1 MFESF
6 IFSGPLIYPNLV
18 LKTGKK
24 SMSGNV
30 LKLGIPKGSLEEAT
44 VNLFA
49 KAGYDIKIK
58 SRSYFPSIDDEEI
71 ECMLIRAQEIA
82 RYVENGVLD
91 AGLTGKDWVQENRA
105 DVVEIADLVYSK
117 TSTRP
122 VRWVLAV
129 PNDSSIQSIKDLQG
143 KRIATEAVNMTTDY
157 LKKHGVTAEVEFSWG
172 ATEVKPPKL
181 VDAIVEVTETGS
193 SLRANNL
200 RIIETIM
207 ESNTKFVMN
216 KDAYNDSW
224 KKEKVDRL
232 VLMLQSAMA
241 ANGKVGLMMNVPKGK
256 INDVM
261 KILPPGK
268 KPTVAELTD
277 PKWVDLSVILEEK
290 LVREIAPDLKRAGV
304 EDIVEYSL
312 NKIIY

>member
-1 MFESF
+1 
-6 IFSGPLIYPNLV
+6 
-18 LKTGKK
+18 
-24 SMSGNV
+24 MSGNV

-49 KAGYDIKIK
+49 KAGYNIKIK

-105 DVVEIADLVYSK
+105 DVVEIADLIYSK
-117 TSTRP
+117 TSARP

-143 KRIATEAVNMTTDY
+143 KRIATEAVNMTVDY

-241 ANGKVGLMMNVPKGK
+241 ANGKVGLMMNVPKDK
-256 INDVM
+256 IKDIM

>member
-1 MFESF
+1 
-6 IFSGPLIYPNLV
+6 
-18 LKTGKK
+18 
-24 SMSGNV
+24 MSSNI

-49 KAGYDIKIK
+49 KAGYSIKIK
-58 SRSYFPSIDDEEI
+58 SRSYFPSIDDNEI

-105 DVVEIADLVYSK
+105 DVVEIADLIYSK
-117 TSTRP
+117 TSSQP

-129 PNDSSIQSIKDLQG
+129 PNESPIQSVKDLQG
-143 KRIATEAVNMTTDY
+143 KRIATEAVNMTVDY
-157 LKKHGVTAEVEFSWG
+157 LKKHGVTADVEFSWG

-181 VDAIVEVTETGS
+181 VDAIVEITETGS

-200 RIIETIM
+200 RIIETLM

-216 KDAYNDSW
+216 KEAYGNPW
-224 KKEKVDRL
+224 KKKKVERL

-241 ANGKVGLMMNVPKGK
+241 ANGQVGLMMNVPKNK
-256 INDVM
+256 LDEVM
-261 KILPPGK
+261 KILPESK
-268 KPTVAELTD
+268 KPTIAELTD
-277 PKWVDLSVILEEK
+277 SNWMDLTVILEEK
-290 LVREIAPDLKRAGV
+290 LVREIAPDLKALGV
-304 EDIVEYSL
+304 EDIVEYSI
-312 NKIIY
+312 NKIIH

>member
-1 MFESF
+1 
-6 IFSGPLIYPNLV
+6 
-18 LKTGKK
+18 
-24 SMSGNV
+24 MSSNI

-49 KAGYDIKIK
+49 KAGYRIKIK
-58 SRSYFPSIDDEEI
+58 SRSYFPSIDDNEI

-105 DVVEIADLVYSK
+105 DVVEIADLIYSK
-117 TSTRP
+117 TSSQP

-129 PNDSSIQSIKDLQG
+129 PNESPIQSVKDLQG
-143 KRIATEAVNMTTDY
+143 KRIATEAVNMTVDY
-157 LKKHGVTAEVEFSWG
+157 LKKHGVTADVEFSWG

-181 VDAIVEVTETGS
+181 VDAIVEITETGS

-200 RIIETIM
+200 RIIETLM

-216 KDAYNDSW
+216 KEAYGNPW
-224 KKEKVDRL
+224 KKKKVERL

-241 ANGKVGLMMNVPKGK
+241 ANGQVGLMMNVPKNK
-256 INDVM
+256 LDEVV
-261 KILPPGK
+261 KILPEGK
-268 KPTVAELTD
+268 KPTIAELTD
-277 PKWVDLSVILEEK
+277 LNWMDLTVILEEK
-290 LVREIAPDLKRAGV
+290 LVREIAPDLKTLGV
-304 EDIVEYSL
+304 EDIVEYSI
-312 NKIIY
+312 NKIIH

>member
-1 MFESF
+1 
-6 IFSGPLIYPNLV
+6 
-18 LKTGKK
+18 
-24 SMSGNV
+24 MSSNI

-49 KAGYDIKIK
+49 KAGYSIKIK
-58 SRSYFPSIDDEEI
+58 SRSYFPSIDDNEI

-105 DVVEIADLVYSK
+105 DVVEIADLIYSK
-117 TSTRP
+117 TSSQP

-129 PNDSSIQSIKDLQG
+129 PNESPIQSVKDLQG
-143 KRIATEAVNMTTDY
+143 KRIATEAVNMTVDY
-157 LKKHGVTAEVEFSWG
+157 LKKHGVTADVEFSWG

-181 VDAIVEVTETGS
+181 VDAIVEITETGS

-200 RIIETIM
+200 RIIETLM

-216 KDAYNDSW
+216 KEAYGNPW
-224 KKEKVDRL
+224 KKKKVERL

-241 ANGKVGLMMNVPKGK
+241 ANGQVGLMMNVPKNK
-256 INDVM
+256 LDEVM
-261 KILPPGK
+261 EILPEGK
-268 KPTVAELTD
+268 KPTIAELTD
-277 PKWVDLSVILEEK
+277 SNWMDLTVILEEK
-290 LVREIAPDLKRAGV
+290 LVREIAPDLKALGV
-304 EDIVEYSL
+304 EDIVEYSI
-312 NKIIY
+312 NKIIH

>member
-1 MFESF
+1 
-6 IFSGPLIYPNLV
+6 
-18 LKTGKK
+18 
-24 SMSGNV
+24 MSGNV

-49 KAGYDIKIK
+49 KAGYMIKIK
-58 SRSYFPSIDDEEI
+58 SRSYFPSIDDDEI

-117 TSTRP
+117 TSSRP

-129 PNDSSIQSIKDLQG
+129 PNDSSIQSVKDLQG
-143 KRIATEAVNMTTDY
+143 KRIATEAVNMTVDY

-181 VDAIVEVTETGS
+181 VDAIVEITETGS

-200 RIIETIM
+200 RILETIM

-216 KDAYNDSW
+216 KEAYQDPW
-224 KKEKVDRL
+224 KKDKVERL

-241 ANGKVGLMMNVPKGK
+241 ANGKVGLMMNVPKAK
-256 INDVM
+256 LDAVM

-277 PKWVDLSVILEEK
+277 PNWVDLTVILEEK

-312 NKIIY
+312 NKIIH

>member
-1 MFESF
+1 
-6 IFSGPLIYPNLV
+6 
-18 LKTGKK
+18 
-24 SMSGNV
+24 MSSNI

-49 KAGYDIKIK
+49 KAGYNIKIK
-58 SRSYFPSIDDEEI
+58 SRSYFPSIDDNEI

-82 RYVENGVLD
+82 RYVQNGVLD
-91 AGLTGKDWVQENRA
+91 AGLTGKDWIQENRA

-117 TSTRP
+117 TSSRP

-129 PNDSSIQSIKDLQG
+129 PNESPIQSVKDLQG
-143 KRIATEAVNMTTDY
+143 KRIATEAVNMTVDY

-181 VDAIVEVTETGS
+181 VDAIVEITETGS

-200 RIIETIM
+200 RIIETLM

-216 KDAYNDSW
+216 KEAYDNPW
-224 KKEKVDRL
+224 KKQKVERL

-241 ANGKVGLMMNVPKGK
+241 ANGQVGLMMNVPKNK
-256 INDVM
+256 LDEVM
-261 KILPPGK
+261 KILPEGK
-268 KPTVAELTD
+268 KPTIAELTD
-277 PKWVDLSVILEEK
+277 SNWIDLTVILEER
-290 LVREIAPDLKRAGV
+290 LVREIAPDLKAIGV
-304 EDIVEYSL
+304 EDIVEYSI
-312 NKIIY
+312 NKIIH

>member
-1 MFESF
+1 
-6 IFSGPLIYPNLV
+6 
-18 LKTGKK
+18 
-24 SMSGNV
+24 MSSNV

-49 KAGYDIKIK
+49 KAGYSIKIK
-58 SRSYFPSIDDEEI
+58 SRSYFPSIDDNEI

-105 DVVEIADLVYSK
+105 DVVEIADLIYSK
-117 TSTRP
+117 TSSQP

-129 PNDSSIQSIKDLQG
+129 PNESPIQSVKDLQG
-143 KRIATEAVNMTTDY
+143 KRIATEAVNMTVDY
-157 LKKHGVTAEVEFSWG
+157 LKKHGVTADVEFSWG

-181 VDAIVEVTETGS
+181 VDAIVEITETGS

-200 RIIETIM
+200 RIIETLM

-216 KDAYNDSW
+216 KEAYGNPW
-224 KKEKVDRL
+224 KKKKVERL

-241 ANGKVGLMMNVPKGK
+241 ANGQVGLMMNVPKNK
-256 INDVM
+256 LDEIM
-261 KILPPGK
+261 KILPEGK
-268 KPTVAELTD
+268 KPTIAELTD
-277 PKWVDLSVILEEK
+277 SNWMDLTVILEEK
-290 LVREIAPDLKRAGV
+290 LVREIAPDLKALGV
-304 EDIVEYSL
+304 EDIVEYSI
-312 NKIIY
+312 NKIIH